1 MKNKINKICITT
13 RCEQCKNYMKC
24 FKYRGV
30 NKNEKKMDETKCRKL
45 HKKS

>member
-24 FKYRGV
+24 FEYKQKRKRNERNNSTKS
-30 NKNEKKMDETKCRKL
+30 NK
-45 HKKS
+45 